1 MQLRELRVGPK
12 RKQDKSSMTAAL
24 RVPRSSRVHLAIRNT
39 LSLTILMKSTK
50 LVTLVMLMKTTTM
63 ATTAT
68 ATATTLDTVMPDTVM
83 PDTVMADTVTAVPEE
98 MVVEMVGVVVETAVA
113 GIDYSVTT
121 KQFRYR

>member
-24 RVPRSSRVHLAIRNT
+24 RVPRSSRVHLVIQNT

-50 LVTLVMLMKTTTM
+50 LVTLVMLMKTTRM

-68 ATATTLDTVMPDTVM
+68 ATATTLDMVM

-98 MVVEMVGVVVETAVA
+98 MVVEMVVVETAVA
-113 GIDYSVTT
+113 GIDYTVTT